1 MASIDTFNNLMNSY
15 NQCIDNISKA
25 EPKTEPKQNDDDT

>member
-1 MASIDTFNNLMNSY
+1 MFDIALDSY
-15 NQCIDNISKA
+15 VECIDNISKT